1 MTPTARSRSLA
12 ALALVATLS
21 LAGCGGA
28 SSGSSDAAAPS
39 SAATT
44 AAASAAASPT
54 SSDARL
60 TQGSASTSASA
71 DDEACGTAT
80 QDQAVEAAKAEIHDD
95 LFTSHT
101 WAVLDGDPAFDPCAD
116 LSAIRLYQ
124 PDGSTMSAQYVLLFH
139 KGRFYSTAQTEPYGV
154 ILGQIRQVDSTTIEY
169 DVIEAGSQ
177 QDLAKTTPD
186 ATLRYT
192 WDASTG
198 RVTHSGDLPEAGYA
212 LPDPVTSFTS
222 GSDSAASSSS
232 TSAAAVPVDGAY
244 PGAGGARPTSA
255 TEATGIYTSP
265 YGGETLAL
273 IRTPSGNIACDV
285 SATTA
290 SCGATESAW
299 RGMDP
304 SGNVSQ
310 WSYGLGTTGEAA
322 IESRGDNLMAN
333 YESGTAQTVAYGS
346 VIYYGDFVIA
356 STENGVT
363 VWSTKSGHGF
373 LMNKTAVSTF

>member
-1 MTPTARSRSLA
+1 MRTTRSALSLSTLALTA
-12 ALALVATLS
+12 ALG

-28 SSGSSDAAAPS
+28 SSSTSSAAAPS

-44 AAASAAASPT
+44 TPASATASPT
-54 SSDARL
+54 ASNAPL
-60 TQGSASTSASA
+60 TEGSASASASV

-80 QDQAVEAAKAEIHDD
+80 QDKAVEAAKAKIHDD
-95 LFTSHT
+95 LFTAHS
-101 WAVLDGDPAFDPCAD
+101 WAVLDGGPAFDPCAD

-154 ILGQIRQVDSTTIEY
+154 ILGQIRQVDSKTIEY
-169 DVIEAGSQ
+169 DVINAGSQ

-186 ATLRYT
+186 ATLRYA
-192 WDASTG
+192 WDADSE
-198 RVTHSGDLPEAGYA
+198 RVSQSGNLPDPAYA
-212 LPDPVTSFTS
+212 LPDPASSFTS
-222 GSDSAASSSS
+222 GSDGSASSS
-232 TSAAAVPVDGAY
+232 TSAAAAPVDGAY
-244 PGAGGARPTSA
+244 PGAGGARPSEA

-265 YGGETLAL
+265 YGGDTLAL

-304 SGNVSQ
+304 NGNISQ
-310 WSYGLGTTGEAA
+310 WSYGVGTTGEAS

-346 VIYYGDFVIA
+346 VVYYGDFVIA
-356 STENGVT
+356 SRENGVT

-373 LMNKTAVSTF
+373 LMNKTAVTTF